1 MKFLLKTC
9 FISVVFG
16 MSCTAYAL
24 KGDTNQPINID
35 SGSQSLDLQ
44 NNIVTLSDGVVI
56 KQGSIL
62 IKANHVVITRP
73 QKAGQKEKIAARG
86 MPVTFSQKLDDG
98 RIVDGQG
105 NQANYD
111 LNQEFLTLTGNA
123 KLKQRDSFISAPTI
137 TYDVKKQQLKAIS
150 GGKSR
155 VRTVLIPNQLNKKN

>member
-1 MKFLLKTC
+1 MKFLLKTF
-9 FISVVFG
+9 FISIVFA

-24 KGDTNQPINID
+24 KGDTAQPINID

-44 NNIVTLSDGVVI
+44 HNIVTLSDGVVI
-56 KQGSIL
+56 NQGSIM
-62 IKANHVVITRP
+62 IKANYVVITRP
-73 QKAGQKEKIAARG
+73 QKAGQKEKIDARG
-86 MPVTFSQKLDDG
+86 TPVKFSQKLDDG

-137 TYDVKKQQLKAIS
+137 TYDVKKQQLKATS

-155 VRTVLIPNQLNKKN
+155 VRTVLIPDQLNKRN